1 MTNEVFYYLCFTCFL
16 YLEYIYSPISIYFLV
31 PSTTNEICSYISVFH
46 HVSPIPI
53 VMMMN
58 HQPCLFG
65 PCYVSATP
73 GDFRREARQ
82 GPRSPATR
90 TLDQILGG
98 AHHPK
103 IAPSSPSKFGL
114 SPLNC
119 GLSLSKFGFSDGWGN
134 LPKTYDFIDGPT
146 PLFIRRGFGMH
157 SSQQAFLSK
166 PLVFVC
172 VSSVFFQNPYL
183 YARVFL

>member
-1 MTNEVFYYLCFTCFL
+1 
-16 YLEYIYSPISIYFLV
+16 
-31 PSTTNEICSYISVFH
+31 
-46 HVSPIPI
+46 
-53 VMMMN
+53 MMN

-65 PCYVSATP
+65 PCDVSATP

-119 GLSLSKFGFSDGWGN
+119 GLSLSKFGFSNDGVTCQK
-134 LPKTYDFIDGPT
+134 LMILLMVLRHS
-146 PLFIRRGFGMH
+146 LFDEVLGCILH
-157 SSQQAFLSK
+157 SRLS
-166 PLVFVC
+166 
-172 VSSVFFQNPYL
+172 FQNL
-183 YARVFL
+183 WFSCVFLLFSFKTPICTLGCFCNRCWTFPPSYDIVSLEPFQ